1 MLWWGLEY
9 SSVHKVFSCK
19 HEDLIL
25 DFWHPHK
32 KLDSAVAQMCHP
44 CMGEVETGTSTGFP
58 GQPAQ
63 AHQQT
68 PGPSVTSRLKTSG
81 GQSLRNNIQFCPL
94 ASPTTLPCPPT
105 HPHMDSNTK
114 KKSSPRHHQQTEER
128 IPSESRCWN
137 DDFTGNRDG
146 VVGDSQAAVSQSPIP
161 G

>member
-1 MLWWGLEY
+1 M
-9 SSVHKVFSCK
+9 HKVFSCK

-44 CMGEVETGTSTGFP
+44 CMGEVETGTFTGFP

-81 GQSLRNNIQFCPL
+81 GQSLRNNVQCCPL
-94 ASPTTLPCPPT
+94 ASPTTLPRPPT

-114 KKSSPRHHQQTEER
+114 KSLHLDITSRPKKGFHLSPDAGTMTLLGIGTESWVTLR
-128 IPSESRCWN
+128 QLCHRVPSQ
-137 DDFTGNRDG
+137 
-146 VVGDSQAAVSQSPIP
+146 VG
-161 G
+161 